1 MPPGSPKKS
10 GQGPGVGVGTPGNSL
25 RGCAARFSKKVG
37 TKARGGGGYSWEFFE
52 GMCRPVLQKSRDKGP
67 GWGWVLLGIL

>member
-10 GQGPGVGVGTPGNSL
+10 GQRPGVGVGTPGNSL

-37 TKARGGGGYSWEFFE
+37 TKARGGGGYS
-52 GMCRPVLQKSRDKGP
+52 
-67 GWGWVLLGIL
+67 